1 MSVKIHTVKIHTVN
15 VKNPR
20 NPADRNGYGRVNAN
34 YAIGKYEVTIAQ
46 YSAFL
51 NAVAASD
58 PYRLYNPGLMT
69 NPLNGGITRS
79 GTDGSYSYTPLAGT
93 DHFPITGVNWFDAAR
108 FANWLANGQP
118 QGPSN
123 AQTTEDGAYTLA
135 GRVSG
140 PSVARNS
147 INPNTGQRPIFAL
160 PTDNEWYK
168 AAYYNPKLNGGR
180 GGYTTYATQTIRTPG
195 NQLGDKP
202 NQVNYIFDR
211 NGFYAVTQEPFI
223 NTQQN
228 YLSAVGTLKRSAGPY
243 GTFDQNG
250 NVWEMVSDQ
259 DASQPFISLRGGAW
273 TSLASLLQSG
283 YRIGVNTEAE
293 AVNAGF
299 RIVQPPKSSG
309 ATRRNQGASVQR
321 LTAEANLLPANTGQS
336 AKQQPRSSEAPIEL
350 ELLPVGDA
358 NNDPDPLTGF
368 GSVPQNV
375 QIASTVITIG
385 QYTAFLNAVAKSD
398 PHQLFNPLMQSDRN
412 IAGIQRTGRAGHY
425 RYEVIDNGGSS
436 GDRPITYVSWFDAAR
451 FANWMANGQPI
462 GKQSRAT
469 TEDGAYTLR
478 KNRNIAPA
486 RNHINPNTGEAP
498 SFYIPTDN
506 EWYKAAYYNPTLNNN
521 TGGYTLYATQ
531 SNTAPSN
538 IPSSGGSNEANLANG
553 FIFYTSQSTVYD
565 PITNYLTDVGAFSNS
580 LSFYGTKDQTGLV
593 YEWNDLSGDRS
604 LEKGLRG
611 GYWFSASQS
620 AVATTFSMATPDRES
635 SDAGFRLVAPDPL
648 GLLV

>member
-1 MSVKIHTVKIHTVN
+1 MSVKIQTVKVAN
-15 VKNPR
+15 PKNR
-20 NPADRNGYGRVNAN
+20 ADSNGYGRVDAN

-69 NPLNGGITRS
+69 NPLNGGITRT
-79 GTDGSYSYTPLAGT
+79 GTDGNYSYTPLAGT
-93 DHFPITGVNWFDAAR
+93 EQFPITGVNWFDAAR

-123 AQTTEDGAYTLA
+123 AQTTEDGAYSLA
-135 GRVSG
+135 GRLSG
-140 PSVARNS
+140 SSVDRNS
-147 INPNTGQRPIFAL
+147 VNPNTGQRPNFAL
-160 PTDNEWYK
+160 PTQNEWYK

-180 GGYTTYATQTIRTPG
+180 GGYTRYATQSNRTPG

-223 NTQQN
+223 DTQQN
-228 YLSAVGTLKRSAGPY
+228 YLSAAGTLTRSEGPY

-250 NVWEMVSDQ
+250 NVWEVVSDQ
-259 DASQPFISLRGGAW
+259 DASEPFISLRGGAW
-273 TSLASLLQSG
+273 TSLASFLQSG

-299 RIVQPPKSSG
+299 RIVQPPKSAG
-309 ATRRNQGASVQR
+309 TTRRDPR
-321 LTAEANLLPANTGQS
+321 LIAEADLPVSTSRS
-336 AKQQPRSSEAPIEL
+336 AKLPSRSSEALMAL
-350 ELLPVGDA
+350 ELLPVRDA

-368 GSVPQNV
+368 GSVPQNF
-375 QIASTVITIG
+375 QIASTVITIE
-385 QYTAFLNAVAKSD
+385 QYTAFLNAVAKRD
-398 PHQLFNPLMQSDRN
+398 PHRLFNPLMQSDRN

-425 RYEVIDNGGSS
+425 RYDVIDNGGSS

-451 FANWMANGQPI
+451 FANWMANGQPT
-462 GKQSRAT
+462 GKQNRAT
-469 TEDGAYTLR
+469 TEDGAYTLS
-478 KNRNIAPA
+478 KSSNVAPA
-486 RNHINPNTGEAP
+486 RNSINPNTGEAP
-498 SFYIPTDN
+498 SFYIPTEN
-506 EWYKAAYYNPTLNNN
+506 EWYKAAYFNPSLNNN

-538 IPSSGGSNEANLANG
+538 SPSSGGNNEANLANN
-553 FIFYTSQSTVYD
+553 FTFYTTQSIVYD
-565 PITNYLTDVGAFSNS
+565 PITNYLTDVGTFSNS
-580 LSFYGTKDQTGLV
+580 LSFYGTKDQTGLL
-593 YEWNDLSGDRS
+593 YEWNDLSAARS

-620 AVATTFSMATPDRES
+620 AMATTFSMATPERES
-635 SDAGFRLVAPDPL
+635 SDAGFRLAAPDPL
-648 GLLV
+648 ALLV